1 MTGTKARVRPNLASG
16 VPGVGVMRDGAVRPS
31 LGSRQPTS
39 PWPVEEGMLV
49 NCSPSRIGGPTSF
62 ANRLDPLLREG
73 PHHPSHTH
81 LLKASLTKGSR
92 VQLGAQWALGDGNL
106 RTEGSVVWGSS
117 QGAGPG
123 HRCCTELCDG
133 HDLSGGEG
141 GWNRATP
148 PASGCHVLRCPEPPV
163 LWDSRNGL
171 QGKEAGGGAQLCAT
185 PTPVPSARGRPRRP
199 PSPGG
204 GKTSSSLLQR
214 PGRFLKEAHAS
225 RRPAGREGGPHLRAA
240 ALGPELPAA
249 LSFPRLRSLAQNPAG
264 FSAFRK
270 VNALD
275 GGSISPVTGLH

>member
-106 RTEGSVVWGSS
+106 RTEGSVVWGLPRAPV
-117 QGAGPG
+117 QATGAA
-123 HRCCTELCDG
+123 RSYVTVTT
-133 HDLSGGEG
+133 SAAV
-141 GWNRATP
+141 R
-148 PASGCHVLRCPEPPV
+148 
-163 LWDSRNGL
+163 
-171 QGKEAGGGAQLCAT
+171 AGGTEQRHLLPAATCSDAPSHLSSGTPGTVFKERRQEEGLSCAL
-185 PTPVPSARGRPRRP
+185 PPP
-199 PSPGG
+199 PSPA
-204 GKTSSSLLQR
+204 LEADPADPR
-214 PGRFLKEAHAS
+214 PRVGES
-225 RRPAGREGGPHLRAA
+225 RRHCFSVLAA
-240 ALGPELPAA
+240 
-249 LSFPRLRSLAQNPAG
+249 F
-264 FSAFRK
+264 
-270 VNALD
+270 
-275 GGSISPVTGLH
+275 